1 MKNWKTT
8 LAGMLSA
15 AGYAALTAMQNGTLE
30 PRDLAIIGGLAA
42 VGVLAKDLNVTGT
55 GK

>member
-15 AGYAALTAMQNGTLE
+15 GLYAGMAYAQNGGLE
-30 PRDLAIIGGLAA
+30 PKELAIVAGLAA
-42 VGVLAKDLNVTGT
+42 LGVLAKDLNVTG
-55 GK
+55 GAK